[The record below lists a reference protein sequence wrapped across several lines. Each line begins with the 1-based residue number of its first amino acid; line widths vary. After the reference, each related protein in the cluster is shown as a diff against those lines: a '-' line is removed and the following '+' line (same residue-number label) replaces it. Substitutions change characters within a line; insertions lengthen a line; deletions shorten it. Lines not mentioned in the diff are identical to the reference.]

1 MKFLVLVSILVGFLS
16 AASNLTEEE
25 IKLQKQEEASIAA
38 AAAKS
43 TGTGA
48 GVGGE
53 GAPVHPIHEILSKLT
68 AGLGQAVVQNE
79 NLDPKDPLKHL
90 MGIDYMKST
99 GYGVL
104 AEIDAN
110 LKKAL
115 GDSES
120 FKNFLGA
127 ADSNDENGPLN
138 VGKMFPPKV
147 LNDILNGQNG
157 GFDED
162 AHAAVDHELSKIFG
176 IEKEKVT
183 DFRTRIYNKF
193 AEFSKDGDLSLD
205 NLFDWETKRSLT
217 DL

>member
-1 MKFLVLVSILVGFLS
+1 MKFLVLVGILVGFLS
-16 AASNLTEEE
+16 AATNLTEEE
-25 IKLQKQEEASIAA
+25 LKFLKQKEASAA
-38 AAAKS
+38 VVES
-43 TGTGA
+43 IGTGA
-48 GVGGE
+48 GGAGG
-53 GAPVHPIHEILSKLT
+53 PVHPIHEILSKLT
-68 AGLGQAVVQNE
+68 AGLGQAVAQDE

-90 MGIDYMKST
+90 MSLDYMKAH
-99 GYGVL
+99 GDGVL
-104 AEIDAN
+104 AEVDAN

-127 ADSNDENGPLN
+127 ANSNDENGPFN

-147 LNDILNGQNG
+147 LSDILNGKNG

-162 AHAAVDHELSKIFG
+162 AHATVDHELSKIFG

-193 AEFSKDGDLSLD
+193 AEVSKDGDLNLD
-205 NLFDWETKRSLT
+205 DLFDWNTKKGFY